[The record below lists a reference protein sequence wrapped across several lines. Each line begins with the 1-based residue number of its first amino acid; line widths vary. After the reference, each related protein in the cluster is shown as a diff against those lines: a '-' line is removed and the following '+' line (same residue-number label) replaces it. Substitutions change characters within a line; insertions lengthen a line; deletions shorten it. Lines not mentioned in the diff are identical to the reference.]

1 MELNLDLEVQYEHHD
16 LLIEL
21 GKVEMAMERLD
32 DNTPGD
38 RGTLRPILES
48 RLTRLRSQLGHLHA

>member
-1 MELNLDLEVQYEHHD
+1 MELNLQVEFEHHD
-16 LLIEL
+16 LMIEL

-38 RGTLRPILES
+38 RGTLRPILET
-48 RLTRLRSQLGHLHA
+48 RLTRLRKQLGHLNA